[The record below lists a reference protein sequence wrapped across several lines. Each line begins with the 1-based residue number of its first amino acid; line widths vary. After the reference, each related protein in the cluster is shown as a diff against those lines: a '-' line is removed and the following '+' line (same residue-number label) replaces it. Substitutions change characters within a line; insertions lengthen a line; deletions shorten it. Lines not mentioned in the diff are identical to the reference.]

1 MYSNGTEIQHN
12 DYALVVSFVRG
23 VDSQNHSEISSE
35 VDYRLQRS
43 RVLRDIGL
51 GTIDRSEVC
60 DPHPE
65 LLRVARKIA
74 PKTSEM
80 CPLCPQNELRLVAY
94 VFGPRLGP
102 SGKCV
107 ISDEEMQRIAKRN
120 GHFVSYEIEVCAACG
135 WNHLRRSYPIN

>member
-35 VDYRLQRS
+35 VDYRLQRR
-43 RVLRDIGL
+43 RVLRDLEL

-65 LLRVARKIA
+65 LLRVARKKRLN
-74 PKTSEM
+74 PEM
-80 CPLCPQNELRLVAY
+80 CPLCPKTNYGLSVLDRV
-94 VFGPRLGP
+94 LGRA
-102 SGKCV
+102 V
-107 ISDEEMQRIAKRN
+107 NA
-120 GHFVSYEIEVCAACG
+120 
-135 WNHLRRSYPIN
+135 

>member
-1 MYSNGTEIQHN
+1 M
-12 DYALVVSFVRG
+12 SFVRG

-35 VDYRLQRS
+35 VDYRLQRR
-43 RVLRDIGL
+43 RVLRDIEL

-102 SGKCV
+102 SLSL
-107 ISDEEMQRIAKRN
+107 IHI
-120 GHFVSYEIEVCAACG
+120 
-135 WNHLRRSYPIN
+135 